1 MTRPQLIRSDV
12 GMSMLT
18 NYNRTLHLGTPAI
31 ANRMSVTCRTFVD
44 YSVFCSLTAFLL
56 ASVSKTKS
64 SLPNRPSANVC
75 RTSDSPS
82 YRRVTE

>member
-12 GMSMLT
+12 GVSMLM
-18 NYNRTLHLGTPAI
+18 NYNRALHLGAPAI
-31 ANRMSVTCRTFVD
+31 ANRMSVTCRTFID
-44 YSVFCSLTAFLL
+44 YSVFCSLAAYLL
-56 ASVSKTKS
+56 AFVSKTMPF
-64 SLPNRPSANVC
+64 LPDRPSANVC